1 MFFTH
6 YEGESRDGSNCRMT
20 GKKYF
25 RAFRPEG
32 SVTEIT
38 LRDGSRP
45 PIQYASRFK
54 QFDYGAKMHAL
65 GKSLPKRKVQ
75 CEI

>member
-6 YEGESRDGSNCRMT
+6 YEGESRDGSNYRMT

-25 RAFRPEG
+25 RDFRPEG

-45 PIQYASRFK
+45 PIQ
-54 QFDYGAKMHAL
+54 
-65 GKSLPKRKVQ
+65 
-75 CEI
+75 